1 MARRI
6 NAPAVGSLWP
16 RQGKKGVACLP
27 QSLALLISAAAEV
40 GGARRHLAETPAV
53 ALGWLPQEAF
63 PTVQKVP
70 SGGGRGLSLSQ
81 AFGIFIPQ
89 QDQIFL

>member
-1 MARRI
+1 M
-6 NAPAVGSLWP
+6 
-16 RQGKKGVACLP
+16 P

-40 GGARRHLAETPAV
+40 GGARRHLAESPAV
-53 ALGWLPQEAF
+53 ALGWLRREAF

-81 AFGIFIPQ
+81 AFGCFISQ
-89 QDQIFL
+89 QDQIFSVVSEVHFYFTLQSTAALTFESL